1 MGIKMVRRDVFGMA
15 TPSAPFMMSTDWKTI
30 DTDAELLK
38 PFADLIA
45 TQLGME
51 SGEEFINEF
60 IQYAESQQD
69 QQEDEDDDKTNS
81 DAPQEEAEEKHE
93 VQHEAQH
100 EAQPVE
106 EPVQEE
112 QVEPEEEEVK
122 PPPKKRGRPPN
133 KNKAVGKAKPKAK
146 AAKKPPTKKQR
157 KQVGDK
163 EPRVLGPLLAMQE
176 HVEAPVA
183 TQEDVDDDL
192 PDVNLAKQRA
202 VAIDKLSKHGV
213 HVHDAIDM
221 ADATIQGKPVPE
233 PKHPPTKKR
242 RNQDTDQM
250 E

>member
-51 SGEEFINEF
+51 SGEEFIDEF

-69 QQEDEDDDKTNS
+69 QQADEDDDKTNS

-93 VQHEAQH
+93 VQP
-100 EAQPVE
+100 QPVE

-112 QVEPEEEEVK
+112 QVQPEEEEEVK

-133 KNKAVGKAKPKAK
+133 KNKANPSKAKPKAK

-157 KQVGDK
+157 KPTGDK
-163 EPRVLGPLLAMQE
+163 QPRVLGPLLAMQE